1 MNQDSLKNILAKF
14 HAMYPH
20 RYIRI
25 SNEVFMYS
33 SGNYEITY
41 ELSVE
46 DEKTKTFH
54 SLEEL
59 YDELKNLVDENKKLN
74 TIEEFKRLIREN

>member
-1 MNQDSLKNILAKF
+1 
-14 HAMYPH
+14 
-20 RYIRI
+20 
-25 SNEVFMYS
+25 MYS

-74 TIEEFKRLIREN
+74 TIEEFKRLIKEN